1 VIVGGRGGQHTFL
14 ARILSSSPSSPVST
28 RKDNMRVTK
37 QQKELHL
44 NAIARWFANRRK
56 TTVQKVL
63 LDLRILPPSKHP
75 EDVFYSV
82 TGRRTNAVVVA
93 GKGEVWRWIPG
104 VSETNSLGTLIGNV
118 FEGFDS

>member
-1 VIVGGRGGQHTFL
+1 
-14 ARILSSSPSSPVST
+14 
-28 RKDNMRVTK
+28 MRVPK
-37 QQKELHL
+37 HQNELHL

-56 TTVQKVL
+56 TTIQKVL
-63 LDLRILPPSKHP
+63 LDLKIRPPSKHP

-93 GKGEVWRWIPG
+93 GQGEVWQWIPG
-104 VSETNSLGTLIGNV
+104 VSEKNSIGTLIGNV

>member
-1 VIVGGRGGQHTFL
+1 
-14 ARILSSSPSSPVST
+14 
-28 RKDNMRVTK
+28 MRVTK

-56 TTVQKVL
+56 TQIQKVL
-63 LDLRILPPSKHP
+63 LDLRIHPPSKHP
-75 EDVFYSV
+75 EDLFYSV

-93 GKGEVWRWIPG
+93 GKGEVWQWLPG
-104 VSETNSLGTLIGNV
+104 VSETKSLGTLIGNV